1 MTDQS
6 DQSEQELTET
16 TKPGIAKKIEAIGW
30 GAFFVWIGIVLLA
43 DVHIG
48 WALAVVGFITL
59 GGQGA
64 RVALGL
70 RTEGFWLV
78 VGTCFL
84 LGGIWELIEAQIPLV
99 PVLLIAGGLGVI
111 LASFWPKSRKRKHA

>member
-1 MTDQS
+1 MT